1 MLGDPNDLT
10 AADHL
15 DAAREMTATNRPY
28 LAHLLAEEAA
38 RRTAAPAT
46 AAAIRAT
53 FPAPAPTRTE
63 TD

>member
-1 MLGDPNDLT
+1 MLVDPADLT

-15 DAAREMTATNRPY
+15 NGAREMADAGRPF

-38 RRTAAPAT
+38 RLTAAPAT
-46 AAAIRAT
+46 AAEIRAT
-53 FPAPAPTRTE
+53 YPDPNLTRTE

>member
-1 MLGDPNDLT
+1 MLIDLAELT

-15 DAAREMTATNRPY
+15 DAAREMAATNRPF

-38 RRTAAPAT
+38 RLTADPAT
-46 AAAIRAT
+46 GADIRAA
-53 FPAPAPTRTE
+53 FPDPNLTRTE

>member
-1 MLGDPNDLT
+1 MLIDPADLT

-15 DAAREMTATNRPY
+15 DAAREMTAANRPF

-38 RRTAAPAT
+38 RLTADPAT